1 MINMIKYE
9 AILISPNGDWI
20 TDFEEYRIEEVKED
34 LAIANST
41 RKNFL
46 ESYPYQ
52 FIIKAPKRHLSTDVL
67 KEKVIDV
74 VSPKIIKFM
83 KRWTIDRAIKT
94 IVVVEKIENKSNVKE
109 EMNT

>member
-1 MINMIKYE
+1 MIKYE

-46 ESYPYQ
+46 ESYPNV
-52 FIIKAPKRHLSTDVL
+52 R
-67 KEKVIDV
+67 EEIDV
-74 VSPKIIKFM
+74 
-83 KRWTIDRAIKT
+83 
-94 IVVVEKIENKSNVKE
+94 
-109 EMNT
+109 

>member
-1 MINMIKYE
+1 MIKYE

-20 TDFEEYRIEEVKED
+20 TDFEEYRIKEVEED

-41 RKNFL
+41 RKIFL

-52 FIIKAPKRHLSTDVL
+52 FIIKSPKKHLSADVL
-67 KEKVIDV
+67 KEKVVDV

-83 KRWTIDRAIKT
+83 KGWTVERAIKT
-94 IVVVEKIENKSNVKE
+94 IVVIEKMVDKSNVGE
-109 EMNT
+109 QIDV